1 MGECGSDCS
10 GFESILYGTFFL
22 SLILS
27 IRNFNTLEDIK
38 IFKCDTEE
46 FCTVEQQQNT
56 NTKTEP
62 ETAKEYENTYNK

>member
-27 IRNFNTLEDIK
+27 IRNFNTLEDINVFEINTK
-38 IFKCDTEE
+38 E
-46 FCTVEQQQNT
+46 FCAVEQQNT
-56 NTKTEP
+56 EIEP
-62 ETAKEYENTYNK
+62 IKEYENTYNK